1 MLAFRHLM
9 AVSSAVIALGYG
21 LSTDTQALRSLHK
34 SKTDSNFFSS
44 PKFVGKRLNSE
55 LETGGE
61 SETVLL
67 PMPLGYQ
74 PSANLFLAD
83 ESSASPAPLSSESGF
98 LTLDSLPGKFN
109 IEKEIQRAS
118 ISNSGEA
125 VFVPRAFPS
134 PSERQGITDLE
145 LSNFAE
151 AKETK
156 ETKTVAEAFVLP
168 PGVNET
174 QTEAFFPSPYDEDVF
189 AQSPQN
195 SAATLSESEFL
206 LAAPSE
212 LNNQAIASESL
223 GKPQIEEFPT
233 PDNHL
238 AIPSNSPAVT
248 SLSEFISPENRQTQ
262 SGNQRSEANNQAI
275 ATQTQFVG
283 KFVPLTSATNSQ
295 ENTASPQRV
304 ARLLTQQPNVE
315 TLPPKLPQLNNRV
328 VPQNPPPSAPISPGT
343 RLPEELQP
351 SSNPLLFPT
360 RTNEVQIDRLQ
371 PISLTQ
377 AIQLARRNNR
387 ELQVARLNLARAKES
402 LQEVLATEYPSLTTQ
417 VDFTRTESATGEL
430 QLDQQFL
437 NIDRQIEGI
446 QTQQRQVESQINDVG
461 DQIND
466 VTDQITN
473 LDPLAPDFPQQQAQ
487 LQQQQAQLQQQ
498 QTQLQQ
504 QQNQLQQQ
512 QNNTEASRPIRDST
526 STSLDARLQLSYN
539 LYTGGRR
546 PAQIKA
552 AEEQVRLNQLEVER
566 VAEQIRFDTTSDYY
580 DLQNADAQVAIAEGA
595 VEEAQESLE
604 DANLLERAG
613 LGTRFDVL
621 RAQVDLANAQQD
633 LTLAISS
640 QLVARRQLVQRL
652 SLAQGVELVA
662 ADPVE
667 VAGSWDLSL
676 EETILLAYQNRAE
689 LQQQLAQR
697 EIDAQQR
704 QIELAAIKPQVS
716 LFANYNILGVL
727 DDELD
732 PGDGFQLGAR
742 LQWTLFDGG
751 AARARAEQEKIDG
764 AIAETNFADQRNIV
778 RFEVERSYYNL
789 LANQENIQTAN
800 VAVELA
806 KESLRLARLRF
817 QAGVGTQTDVI
828 AAQSELTT
836 ARGNLLRAI
845 IDYNTALAALQR
857 AVSNLPDSNLFDL
870 P

>member
-1 MLAFRHLM
+1 MLAFRHFM

-34 SKTDSNFFSS
+34 SKTDSNSSSS
-44 PKFVGKRLNSE
+44 PESVTNRLNSQ
-55 LETGGE
+55 LDSATGE

-67 PMPLGYQ
+67 PIPLNSQ
-74 PSANLFLAD
+74 PQANSLLA
-83 ESSASPAPLSSESGF
+83 EVVPAFPAPSSENSDF
-98 LTLDSLPGKFN
+98 FTLESLPGKLN
-109 IEKEIQRAS
+109 IEKEINLAAMA
-118 ISNSGEA
+118 NPGEA
-125 VFVPRAFPS
+125 VFTPRVFPLPSHEAEMPDLEESNSVNANEGTVEEAFPA
-134 PSERQGITDLE
+134 PTAVSESQGE
-145 LSNFAE
+145 
-151 AKETK
+151 
-156 ETKTVAEAFVLP
+156 
-168 PGVNET
+168 G
-174 QTEAFFPSPYDEDVF
+174 FFPSPYDEEVGT
-189 AQSPQN
+189 QSAQN
-195 SAATLSESEFL
+195 SDNLSESEFL

-212 LNNQAIASESL
+212 LNDRPSGTQVRDFLAS
-223 GKPQIEEFPT
+223 
-233 PDNHL
+233 
-238 AIPSNSPAVT
+238 
-248 SLSEFISPENRQTQ
+248 
-262 SGNQRSEANNQAI
+262 ANERAH

-283 KFVPLTSATNSQ
+283 KFVEQTTATNSQ
-295 ENTASPQRV
+295 ENTESPQRL
-304 ARLLTQQPNVE
+304 AQLPNVE
-315 TLPPKLPQLNNRV
+315 TLPPKLPQPDNREQEQTRPF
-328 VPQNPPPSAPISPGT
+328 VPENLPPSAPINPGT
-343 RLPEELQP
+343 PLPEDLQP
-351 SSNPLLFPT
+351 SGNPLLFPT
-360 RTNEVQIDRLQ
+360 RRNEVEIDTLQ
-371 PISLTQ
+371 PITLQQ
-377 AIQLARRNNR
+377 AIELARRNNR
-387 ELQVARLNLARAKES
+387 ELEVARLNLVRARES
-402 LQEVLATEYPSLTTQ
+402 LQEALATEYPNLSTQ
-417 VDFTRTESATGEL
+417 VDFTRTESATGQL
-430 QLDQQFL
+430 QIDQQFL

-446 QTQQRQVESQINDVG
+446 QTQQRQVESQLGEVG
-461 DQIND
+461 GQINE
-466 VTDQITN
+466 VTEQLTN
-473 LDPLAPDFPQQQAQ
+473 LDPQAPDFAQQQAQ

-498 QTQLQQ
+498 QTLLQQ
-504 QQNQLQQQ
+504 QQTQLEQQAT
-512 QNNTEASRPIRDST
+512 NTEASRPIRDTT

-566 VAEQIRFDTTSDYY
+566 VSEQIRFDTTSDYY
-580 DLQNADAQVAIAEGA
+580 DLQNADAQVAIAQAA
-595 VEEAQESLE
+595 VEEAQQSLA
-604 DANLLERAG
+604 DAVLLERAG

-621 RAQVDLANAQQD
+621 RAEVDLANARQD

-662 ADPVE
+662 ADPIE
-667 VAGSWDLSL
+667 VAGAWDLGL

-697 EIDAQQR
+697 EIDEQQR
-704 QIELAAIKPQVS
+704 RIELAAIKPQVS
-716 LFANYNILGVL
+716 LFANYNVLGVL

-751 AARARAEQEKIDG
+751 AARARAEQEKIDK
-764 AIAETNFADQRNIV
+764 AIAETNFADRRNLV
-778 RFEVERSYYNL
+778 RFEVERAYYNL
-789 LANQENIQTAN
+789 LANEENIQTAT

-806 KESLRLARLRF
+806 EESLRLARLRF